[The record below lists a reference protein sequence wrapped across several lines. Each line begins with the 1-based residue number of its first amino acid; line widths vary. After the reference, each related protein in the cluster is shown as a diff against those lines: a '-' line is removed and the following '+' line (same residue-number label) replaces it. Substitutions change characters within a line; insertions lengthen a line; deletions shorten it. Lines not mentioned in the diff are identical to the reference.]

1 MPNIKNFYVAKTA
14 RYDEISAISRIYN
27 YLFTDLDEVY
37 LGDNSDEHCPDVYTK
52 DFRKGIEIVTCESQ
66 KFYRSHSEYFCAIN
80 RDKKYRVTFQNEDIV
95 PLGELNLNKAFIY
108 KTFVPYKDYSNEE
121 TEFYERL
128 RLVTHKKLTNLAE
141 GHYDKCKNLALV
153 IFSGYERKPYV
164 NNSKILEI
172 IKDENSQ
179 FDRKFD
185 YIYLICNEDILQ
197 ISKFGEMQSILDDR
211 DIKRVYQ
218 KSKLVKNSPEM

>member
-1 MPNIKNFYVAKTA
+1 M
-14 RYDEISAISRIYN
+14 
-27 YLFTDLDEVY
+27 
-37 LGDNSDEHCPDVYTK
+37 
-52 DFRKGIEIVTCESQ
+52 
-66 KFYRSHSEYFCAIN
+66 
-80 RDKKYRVTFQNEDIV
+80 
-95 PLGELNLNKAFIY
+95 
-108 KTFVPYKDYSNEE
+108 
-121 TEFYERL
+121 
-128 RLVTHKKLTNLAE
+128 AE
-141 GHYDKCKNLALV
+141 GRYDKCKNLALV

-172 IKDENSQ
+172 IKDENSH

-218 KSKLVKNSPEM
+218 KSKLVENSPEM